1 MSLAKE
7 AAAWLKSIVSN
18 HLPST
23 ARQYTWKT
31 YVNEV
36 THNSLGDMR
45 FLSPTEAKVVDM
57 NDEFVA
63 LKERGATF
71 VVIERKLLSQ
81 EVAIGDKIGVSFY
94 KRKRFDGL
102 NPDGSEDP
110 AVGGSRT
117 FMLTGGQS
125 RLPAVWEG
133 RSLNQMALGP
143 NVTPTEIRNPYLR
156 DLITQLEQIPVP
168 GTPRKLVN
176 ILTDANP
183 SNLSFNDPAEED
195 SAVDA
200 PAVRVDVATAKF
212 TGRVEIRYDRAND
225 TYSVL
230 LTPVSGDTM
239 MLDWIHF
246 DQLGEALLDGIDD
259 GSWITAKVTMIKA
272 APKKRASAATVL
284 A

>member
-7 AAAWLKSIVSN
+7 AASWLKSIVSN

-36 THNSLGDMR
+36 THNNLGGVR

-94 KRKRFDGL
+94 KLKRFDGL
-102 NPDGSEDP
+102 NPDGSEDS
-110 AVGGSRT
+110 AVGGIRS
-117 FMLTGGQS
+117 FMLTGAHTRMPVMWADRHVERMS
-125 RLPAVWEG
+125 
-133 RSLNQMALGP
+133 LGP
-143 NVTPTEIRNPYLR
+143 NVTPIDIRNPYLR

-168 GTPRKLVN
+168 GQPRKLLN

-200 PAVRVDVATAKF
+200 PAVRLNVATAKH
-212 TGRVEIRYDRAND
+212 TGGVEISYDRAND
-225 TYSVL
+225 TYSVA
-230 LTPVSGDTM
+230 LTPNAGEAMRVEGV
-239 MLDWIHF
+239 HF
-246 DQLGEALLDGIDD
+246 DQLAEVLLDGIDD

-272 APKKRASAATVL
+272 APKKRTSASTVP